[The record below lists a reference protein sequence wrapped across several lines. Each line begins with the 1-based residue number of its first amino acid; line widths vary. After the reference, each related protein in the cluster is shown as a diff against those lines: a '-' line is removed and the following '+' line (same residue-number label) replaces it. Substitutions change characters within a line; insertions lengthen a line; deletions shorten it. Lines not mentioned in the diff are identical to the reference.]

1 LPQPSALLPPA
12 ALPLPAGQPQLA
24 ARVSAPPPLSA
35 VALPAP
41 LPAIVARADVSA
53 DAQEILGQLVGQ
65 IEPVRS
71 PWGYKASI
79 LLVAVVMILLP
90 MAYVGLIV
98 GVCYLLY
105 LHAVHDAG
113 MLSVKHTSG
122 SSEVYLFLLY
132 MAPLLAGSGL
142 ILFMIKPLFA

>member
-1 LPQPSALLPPA
+1 
-12 ALPLPAGQPQLA
+12 
-24 ARVSAPPPLSA
+24 
-35 VALPAP
+35 
-41 LPAIVARADVSA
+41 ADVSA

-132 MAPLLAGSGL
+132 TAPLLAGSGL
-142 ILFMIKPLFA
+142 ILFMIKPLFARPQRRDKPRSLTRQGEPLLFAFIDRLCGVVGAPRPNRIDVDCQLNA